1 MLRCCGRNA
10 VNIHGWCG
18 RQWTVTPI
26 KLGRRQGGG
35 GTVLLGWVFW
45 GIGMKMVLEE
55 VQVEVEVLSVCKKL
69 FHKCAT
75 GKIHKCLLGTKN
87 HQ

>member
-1 MLRCCGRNA
+1 M
-10 VNIHGWCG
+10 
-18 RQWTVTPI
+18 RQTVDSDTHQA
-26 KLGRRQGGG
+26 REETRGG

-75 GKIHKCLLGTKN
+75 GKIHKCLLGTKY